1 MKPIRGN
8 EWLSKLRGGSTVS
21 QTKLAQRPNSLPPRT
36 LSTQQG
42 LRPLLPG
49 ARPPLSAPYRPQA
62 PQSMQRKSVPGRA
75 PNMTQARMQRPV
87 APPVYRAQPTPKV
100 LQLKVRAGDTSQPQ
114 FKAINRT
121 ARASGAVSVRPE
133 QTPRS
138 LCRPQAPSVQRCA
151 VSRINPSSRTV
162 IQRAERCPW
171 CNDLACVNGSI
182 CKSSSSNIGI
192 YGGRVQDQRHLSTN
206 YGQKVSGSTHQMEHP
221 FGYNVLAGPLH
232 VSGARASTPDT
243 RLIERTAPAYHEE
256 YSPHRGH
263 EGTGNVNEPRESG
276 LNSDQ
281 YRHDQRVALEDQNLD
296 IAMALNQMTYGHQNL
311 PRDRIG
317 LEQSNDSYG
326 RMVRNMGSVPLWT
339 SGGVVQIP

>member
-1 MKPIRGN
+1 
-8 EWLSKLRGGSTVS
+8 
-21 QTKLAQRPNSLPPRT
+21 
-36 LSTQQG
+36 
-42 LRPLLPG
+42 
-49 ARPPLSAPYRPQA
+49 
-62 PQSMQRKSVPGRA
+62 
-75 PNMTQARMQRPV
+75 
-87 APPVYRAQPTPKV
+87 
-100 LQLKVRAGDTSQPQ
+100 
-114 FKAINRT
+114 
-121 ARASGAVSVRPE
+121 
-133 QTPRS
+133 
-138 LCRPQAPSVQRCA
+138 
-151 VSRINPSSRTV
+151 
-162 IQRAERCPW
+162 
-171 CNDLACVNGSI
+171 
-182 CKSSSSNIGI
+182 
-192 YGGRVQDQRHLSTN
+192 
-206 YGQKVSGSTHQMEHP
+206 MEHP

-326 RMVRNMGSVPLWT
+326 RMVRNMGSVPLGT
-339 SGGVVQIP
+339 SGGVVQIPPPSPQQKFDMLCYRFAVTYHRYPTEEEQLIICAQNGLDPTQFT